1 MKKVIKPARMPARN
15 RNSAARQSKSNRA
28 QPRPELPELARLAA
42 SADKLAEAAYSCPML
57 PSSYFSPLGPAPG
70 RYAGALGEDLRWQ
83 MKPQGQ
89 RPETVRLKTICGK
102 SRYMLPLRTGL
113 Y

>member
-70 RYAGALGEDLRWQ
+70 RYAGALGGGPPVADETAGPTTRDGETQNDLR
-83 MKPQGQ
+83 
-89 RPETVRLKTICGK
+89 
-102 SRYMLPLRTGL
+102 
-113 Y
+113 